1 MKSKA
6 HQRYKLA
13 NGEIVPG
20 VTTITGQLSK
30 PALIIWANKL
40 GLQGIDSTKFRDDKA
55 DIGTLAHE
63 MIKAHL
69 SKREIDKKLLADYSK
84 NQIDQADNSCL
95 SYYAWEKQHKIE
107 PIFTEYQGVSEEYKY
122 GGSFDFY
129 GIVDGSYE
137 LIDFKTGSGIY
148 DEMWFQLAGYG
159 GLINAQNIIID
170 RYRILN
176 IPRTEDESFKEEVK
190 TDLSLHFEA
199 FLKLLDFYYLNKQ
212 INRK

>member
-13 NGEIVPG
+13 DGTGVPG
-20 VTTITGQLSK
+20 VTTITGQLNK
-30 PALIIWANKL
+30 PALIIWANRL
-40 GLQGIDSTKFRDDKA
+40 GLQGIDSSKFRDDKA

-63 MIKAHL
+63 MILAHL
-69 SKREIDKKLLADYSK
+69 SKREPETEDYSK
-84 NQIDQADNSCL
+84 NQIDAAENSFL
-95 SYYAWEKQHKIE
+95 SYLEWEKQHKIE
-107 PIFTEYQGVSEEYKY
+107 PILTEFQAVSETHKY
-122 GGSFDFY
+122 GGAFDFY
-129 GIVDGSYE
+129 GFIDEALEVV
-137 LIDFKTGSGIY
+137 DFKTGSGIY
-148 DEMWFQLAGYG
+148 DEMWLQVAAYG
-159 GLINAQNIIID
+159 KLIIQPIH

-212 INRK
+212 LNKK

>member
-13 NGEIVPG
+13 DGTQVPG
-20 VTTITGQLSK
+20 VTTITGQLNK

-40 GLQGIDSTKFRDDKA
+40 GLQGIDSSKFRDDKA

-63 MIKAHL
+63 MILAHL
-69 SKREIDKKLLADYSK
+69 SKREADTSDYSK
-84 NQIDQADNSCL
+84 NQIDAAENSFL
-95 SYYAWEKQHKIE
+95 SYLEWEKQHTII
-107 PIFTEYQGVSEEYKY
+107 PILTEYQTVSVVHKY
-122 GGSFDFY
+122 GGAFDFY
-129 GIVDGSYE
+129 G
-137 LIDFKTGSGIY
+137 LIDEALEVVDFKTGSGIY
-148 DEMWFQLAGYG
+148 DEMWLQVAAYG
-159 GLINAQNIIID
+159 NLITDPIQ

-212 INRK
+212 LNRR

>member
-13 NGEIVPG
+13 DGTQVPG
-20 VTTITGQLSK
+20 VTTITGQLNK

-40 GLQGIDSTKFRDDKA
+40 GLQEIDSSKFRDDKSM
-55 DIGTLAHE
+55 IGTLAHE
-63 MIKAHL
+63 MILAHL
-69 SKREIDKKLLADYSK
+69 SKRKPETEDYSK
-84 NQIDQADNSCL
+84 NQIDAAENSFL
-95 SYYAWEKQHKIE
+95 SYLEWEKQHTIE
-107 PIFTEYQGVSEEYKY
+107 PILTEFQAVSETYKY
-122 GGSFDFY
+122 GGAFDFY
-129 GIVDGSYE
+129 GLVDDTLE

-148 DEMWFQLAGYG
+148 EEMWFQISAYG
-159 GLINAQNIIID
+159 KLITD
-170 RYRILN
+170 PVLRYRILN

-212 INRK
+212 LNKR

>member
-6 HQRYKLA
+6 HQRYKLFD
-13 NGEIVPG
+13 GTRVPG
-20 VTTITGQLSK
+20 VTTITGQLDK
-30 PALIIWANKL
+30 PFLIKWANDL
-40 GLQGIDSTKFRDDKA
+40 GLVGIDSAKFRDDKG

-63 MIKAHL
+63 MIVAHL
-69 SKREIDKKLLADYSK
+69 SKREPDTSDYSK
-84 NQIDQADNSCL
+84 NQIDAAENSFL
-95 SYYAWEKQHKIE
+95 SYLEWEKQHKIE
-107 PIFTEYQGVSEEYKY
+107 AIYTESPRVSELHLY
-122 GGSFDFY
+122 GGTLDFY
-129 GIVDGSYE
+129 GLVDGTPE
-137 LIDFKTGSGIY
+137 LIDFKTGKGIY
-148 DEMWFQLAGYG
+148 PEFWFQVSAYG
-159 GLINAQNIIID
+159 KLIIGEPIQ